1 MTVPRHL
8 VDGET
13 PVKEYNWTGV
23 RLGNTTSEKVRR
35 ALQQFSPYS
44 WTKYTWDIFSSFR
57 RFVSVSFYILCA
69 TVCSYR
75 NPPLV
80 PSAGRSFAVLIPRR
94 WLGLH
99 TRLLS

>member
-1 MTVPRHL
+1 MTVTRHL
-8 VDGET
+8 VDDDA

-75 NPPLV
+75 TRRSLLLSV
-80 PSAGRSFAVLIPRR
+80 GRSPCLSRGV
-94 WLGLH
+94 GLAC
-99 TRLLS
+99 TPDC